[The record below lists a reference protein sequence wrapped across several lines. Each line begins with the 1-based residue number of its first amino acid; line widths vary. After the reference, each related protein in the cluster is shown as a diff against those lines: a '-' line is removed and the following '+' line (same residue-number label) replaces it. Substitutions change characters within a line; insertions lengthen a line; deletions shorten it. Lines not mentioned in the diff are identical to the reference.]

1 MKYGFS
7 EASPYPQ
14 PNGIFRATQRLN
26 GLEEDVEF
34 LPGTSIRVWYTHQAT
49 CYPPHWHRCMEII
62 ECVHSHYT
70 VQTEKET
77 YTVSPGEILALPG
90 GVVHDLQPGEDCNGW
105 IYLFDLAWL
114 NGIPSCRNIASRLTR
129 PILLSRQTMPTAFS
143 KAASLLSRM
152 RNDYFSD
159 NPMREAL
166 FDSSVLRLLEQLTR
180 MDETEAENAFLDKR
194 HEHDALFDQVTR
206 YIDEHFAEDLTLTG
220 LSRRFNLSSA
230 YFSRL
235 FKQYAHDSFSG
246 YLASRRFTEADRL
259 LMDPTIP
266 ITEVAFR
273 CGYNSPAVFSR
284 AFLAQRKCSPS
295 KFRHI
300 YARFEMQRQKHG
312 EEGGYDSD
320 ILGEPLFGAQRAV
333 PPDPFRE
340 RL

>member
-14 PNGIFRATQRLN
+14 PDGSYRARQQLH

-34 LPGTSIRVWYTHQAT
+34 LPGTAIRVWYTHQAT
-49 CYPPHWHRCMEII
+49 CYPSHWHRCMEII

-70 VQTEKET
+70 VNTEKET
-77 YTVSPGEILALPG
+77 YTVSPNEILVLPG
-90 GVVHDLQPGEDCNGW
+90 GTLHDLRPGPDCNGW
-105 IYLFDLAWL
+105 IYLFDLSWL
-114 NGIPSCRNIASRLTR
+114 EHIPSCREIASLLTG
-129 PILLSRQTMPTAFS
+129 PLLLSRQATPTTFP

-159 NPMREAL
+159 NLMREAL
-166 FDSSVLRLLEQLTR
+166 FDSSVLRLLEQLTHQ
-180 MDETEAENAFLDKR
+180 EEAEAESLCLDKR
-194 HEHDALFDQVTR
+194 HEHDALFSQVTQ
-206 YIDEHFAEDLTLTG
+206 YIDEHFSEDLTLTG
-220 LSRRFNLSSA
+220 TARRFNLSSA

-273 CGYNSPAVFSR
+273 CGYNNPAVFSR
-284 AFLAQRKCSPS
+284 AFLAQRKCSPT

-300 YARFEMQRQKHG
+300 YARFEM
-312 EEGGYDSD
+312 
-320 ILGEPLFGAQRAV
+320 
-333 PPDPFRE
+333 E
-340 RL
+340 RPAKER

>member
-14 PNGIFRATQRLN
+14 PDGSYRARQLLH
-26 GLEEDVEF
+26 GLEEEVEY
-34 LPGTSIRVWYTHQAT
+34 LPGTAIRVWYTHQAT
-49 CYPPHWHRCMEII
+49 CYPSHWHRCMEII
-62 ECVHSHYT
+62 ECVHSCYT
-70 VQTEKET
+70 VRTEKET
-77 YTVSPGEILALPG
+77 YTVSPSEILVLPG
-90 GVVHDLQPGEDCNGW
+90 GAVHDLRPGQDCNGW
-105 IYLFDLAWL
+105 IYLFGLKWL
-114 NGIPSCRNIASRLTR
+114 DDIPSCRNIPFLLTQ
-129 PILLSRQTMPTAFS
+129 PLLLSRQTTPTAFS
-143 KAASLLSRM
+143 KAASLLSVM

-180 MDETEAENAFLDKR
+180 MDEGEAENLFLDKR

-206 YIDEHFAEDLTLTG
+206 YIDEHFAEHLTLTG
-220 LSRRFNLSSA
+220 VSRRFNLSSA

-259 LMDPTIP
+259 LMDPSIP

-273 CGYNSPAVFSR
+273 CGYNNPAVFSR
-284 AFLAQRKCSPS
+284 AFLAQRKCSPT

-300 YARFEMQRQKHG
+300 YACFEMQRQKR
-312 EEGGYDSD
+312 EAEGG
-320 ILGEPLFGAQRAV
+320 R
-333 PPDPFRE
+333 RE
-340 RL
+340 AGT